1 MLQLNLYQ
9 TVGAVYKAVL
19 KLISR
24 AAPASYSNSL
34 YKLFC
39 TRCDK
44 SRKYFSIACI
54 LVTSCFKLFNCMY
67 FAKRRSCKQKLVQ
80 LTKGVANLLQTV
92 AIDERCRKL
101 VANLLQTCCK
111 LVANFG
117 N

>member
-1 MLQLNLYQ
+1 
-9 TVGAVYKAVL
+9 
-19 KLISR
+19 
-24 AAPASYSNSL
+24 
-34 YKLFC
+34 
-39 TRCDK
+39 
-44 SRKYFSIACI
+44 
-54 LVTSCFKLFNCMY
+54 MY

-111 LVANFG
+111 LVANLLQTCCQLWQLTNRVAKLLQTLAIDKQGCDIVANFG